1 MCWNMAAALVVTLAW
16 SPQAFQLGQPLRG
29 TSSHFRCYMQGGEEV
44 QPQSLM
50 LPQRFPTIE
59 TPPSEVLES
68 QLQALRTGDI
78 PCVYRL
84 FSRARKLIFEDGC
97 RMDLRDA
104 RVKPER
110 IHSAVATVLVSSC
123 PGLLG
128 HHSSEVVAS
137 LCDPAPEPGL
147 LPKWTF
153 RVKVRTSMD
162 LNRHY
167 FFTLTRQSPFDGGDP
182 RDCDGFER
190 CWFVWSITL
199 DDDRGGSERLEEAP
213 TPTLLPA

>member
-1 MCWNMAAALVVTLAW
+1 M
-16 SPQAFQLGQPLRG
+16 
-29 TSSHFRCYMQGGEEV
+29 
-44 QPQSLM
+44 
-50 LPQRFPTIE
+50 E

-68 QLQALRTGDI
+68 QLQALRMGDI

-110 IHSAVATVLVSSC
+110 IHSAVATVLVSNC

-128 HHSSEVVAS
+128 HQSSEVVAS

-147 LPKWTF
+147 LPKMTF

-162 LNRHY
+162 LNRYY